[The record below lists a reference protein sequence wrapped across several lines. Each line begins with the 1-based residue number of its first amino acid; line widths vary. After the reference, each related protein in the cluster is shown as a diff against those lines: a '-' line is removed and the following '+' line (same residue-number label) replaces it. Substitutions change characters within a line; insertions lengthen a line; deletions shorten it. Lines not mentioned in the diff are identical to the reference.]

1 MNTGMNTRM
10 NTRINTMEMYYA
22 NLLSQATQYSIDCK
36 MFGAVC
42 TVSEI
47 ENAVALVHSPEGCAY
62 FPRFLPTDALRM
74 KLLGRNEPLRVY
86 STELNETNVV
96 YGGEDTLEK
105 AILELD
111 RIVKPELI
119 AVVNSCVPA
128 IIGDDIENVVS
139 RVKDLV
145 DAAIVTTP
153 SAGFEHDDR
162 SDCIDDL
169 TMDTINAW
177 KKDGEITF
185 GIERCGRL
193 DAMYSLIEQ
202 LTEDADKIEN
212 SINLDTF
219 GRFHYFED
227 LKGELDEITA
237 LLGRMGVTVN
247 VIFPGCSV
255 SDIRRM
261 SAAELNFMRR
271 SEKSAQFMQEK
282 YGIDYLFDPL
292 SVKYS
297 GLEGIEQFY
306 RDIASKF
313 NLDGECEN
321 MLKIKK
327 KAMNTELE
335 GIRRIFTGKTFS
347 LVTVPMP
354 VSIEYLRILEF
365 IGVSIKKL
373 FINTE
378 WLERF
383 GTKKEHTA
391 QLADELE
398 KRANELGISEV
409 AINLDV
415 SDEVKAVKG
424 VDVAIVSTLTDNN
437 ERVMFYEHNQ
447 IPAINPDL
455 YGYSPFRISY
465 SMITTLAKVIAG
477 KINDRRSD
485 RQLLFYDYATDG
497 WRFPCLKETLHCRK
511 CWEETVSDVWRQG

>member
-1 MNTGMNTRM
+1 MDTGMNERM
-10 NTRINTMEMYYA
+10 NTKIDTMSMYYA

-74 KLLGRNEPLRVY
+74 KLLGRKEPPRVY
-86 STELNETNVV
+86 STELNETDVV
-96 YGGEDTLEK
+96 YGGEETLEK

-111 RIVKPELI
+111 RTVKPELI

-139 RVKDLV
+139 HVADRV
-145 DAAIVTTP
+145 DAAVVTTP

-162 SDCIDDL
+162 GDSIDEL

-202 LTEDADKIEN
+202 LTEDADTIEN

-292 SVKYS
+292 CAKYS

-313 NLDGECEN
+313 NLDGECED
-321 MLKIKK
+321 MLKKEK
-327 KAMNTELE
+327 DAMNYELE
-335 GIRRIFTGKTFS
+335 GIRRIFTDKTFS
-347 LVTVPMP
+347 LVVVPMT
-354 VSIEYLRILEF
+354 VSIEYLKILEF
-365 IGVSIKKL
+365 IGVTVTKL

-391 QLADELE
+391 ELADELA

-409 AINLDV
+409 AINLDA
-415 SDEVKAVKG
+415 SDEVNAAKG
-424 VDVAIVSTLTDNN
+424 VDLAIISTLTDNN
-437 ERVMFYEHNQ
+437 ERAMFYEHNG

-455 YGYSPFRISY
+455 YGYSAYRISH
-465 SMITTLAKVIAG
+465 SMIITLARALAG
-477 KINDRRSD
+477 KINGRQSDRR
-485 RQLLFYDYATDG
+485 LLFYDYPIDG
-497 WRFPCLKETLHCRK
+497 WRFPCLKETLHCRT
-511 CWEETVSDVWRQG
+511 CWEETMSDVWRQE